1 MSKTKLKIPPP
12 PRKLPV
18 GTLVFIPQYNARE
31 TVGIVVKE
39 PTSHFKPSSLETY
52 YIYDVFVTSERL
64 PEHAQIMIVAE
75 GAIGESYE
83 V

>member
-1 MSKTKLKIPPP
+1 MSDPTK
-12 PRKLPV
+12 KLPV
-18 GTLVFIPQYNARE
+18 GTLVFIPRPGAGE

-39 PTSHFKPSSLETY
+39 PTSHFKPRSLETY

>member
-1 MSKTKLKIPPP
+1 MSKTKLKMSDPTK
-12 PRKLPV
+12 KLPV
-18 GTLVFIPQYNARE
+18 GTLVFIPRPGAGE

-39 PTSHFKPSSLETY
+39 PTSHFKPRSLETY